1 MNRDTFDTLFIQ
13 LYNVPYPIHYITR
26 TQEALDD
33 AYKSLRQF
41 FEISDSEIKPHIHIN
56 EYEYEYSWQ
65 FRITCVVYDTLLCF
79 DSNDAR
85 WFQIRPIYFDDGYM
99 FYAKSIHDADV
110 TVFANEITGIELYPF
125 QQCDEVSL
133 HLLGFDTKLLESMGY
148 FPEDQKLMQIRD
160 LTLTIDEDC
169 TYTLLRDGFPI
180 AGFNNEDTSF
190 QTGDAYTEV
199 FIYNKT
205 DIIIENCG
213 DVSSIV
219 VFRGCFVDGL
229 TQ

>member
-1 MNRDTFDTLFIQ
+1 MNRDTFDTLFIR
-13 LYNVPYPIHYITR
+13 LYNAPYPIHSITR
-26 TQEALDD
+26 VQESLDD

-41 FEISDSEIKPHIHIN
+41 FEISDSEIKPRIHIQQ
-56 EYEYEYSWQ
+56 YECNSWQ
-65 FRITCVVYDTLLCF
+65 FLITCVVYDTLLCF
-79 DSNDAR
+79 DSTDER
-85 WFQIRPIYFDDGYM
+85 WYQIPAIYFEDGNM
-99 FYAKSIHDADV
+99 SYAKSIHDVDV

-125 QQCDEVSL
+125 EQCDDVSL

-148 FPEDQKLMQIRD
+148 FPNDQKLMQIRD

-180 AGFNNEDTSF
+180 AGFNNENTNF
-190 QTGDAYTEV
+190 QTGDAHTEV
-199 FIYNKT
+199 FVYNKT